1 MMLHL
6 AIDQHAKQITIV
18 IRNTEGEDVLKRQ
31 VSTRPEKIKEFFDQ
45 LATMDGE
52 FMAILESCGFNDWLI
67 DELRSRKC
75 CEIVLIHP
83 ERPSKKKTDR
93 RDARNLC
100 DLLWLN
106 RQRLANGQPVRGL
119 RRIYIATK
127 DEKDDRQI
135 TALRQGLGQR
145 RTRVINKIR
154 RILHRY
160 NLMWNYPTVT
170 FQTQAGRKWLEQLS
184 LPEMDHFEAGLL
196 LQEWDSIEAQIKE
209 TDTKIVQRA
218 QRNDS
223 DNLLNATQ
231 ILMTAPGVS
240 YYSGLGL
247 ASRIGPIKRF
257 PRPRSLANYFGL
269 TPSSR
274 NSGETKDRLGSIT
287 KEGSKFARFLLG
299 QLVLH
304 FLKHDPRMRE
314 WYRRIKLRRGSK
326 IARVAVMRRITTIFW
341 HMLKHQERYT
351 IGSPPLRLRKQGSVG
366 ERSTAA

>member
-1 MMLHL
+1 MLYV
-6 AIDQHAKQITIV
+6 AIDQHAKQITV
-18 IRNTEGEDVLKRQ
+18 AIRNDQGEDVLKRQ

-45 LATMDGE
+45 VVAMDAT
-52 FMAILESCGFNDWLI
+52 FMAILESCGFNDWLLE
-67 DELRSRKC
+67 ELRQRNC
-75 CEIVLIHP
+75 REIVLIHP

-93 RDARNLC
+93 RDAHKLC

-106 RQRLANGQPVRGL
+106 RERLAEGKPVHGL

-127 DEKDDRQI
+127 QEQEDRQI
-135 TALRQGLGQR
+135 TALRQGLGRR
-145 RTRVINKIR
+145 RTRVLNKIQ

-160 NLMWNYPTVT
+160 NLMWQYPTKS
-170 FQTQAGRKWLEQLS
+170 FQTQAGRAWLQELS
-184 LPEMDHFEAGLL
+184 LPEIDRFEVDLL
-196 LQEWDSIEAQIKE
+196 LEEWTSIEEHIQQVDA
-209 TDTKIVQRA
+209 KIVERA
-218 QRNDS
+218 SRS
-223 DNLLNATQ
+223 EPGELFTPAQ

-240 YYSGLGL
+240 FYSGLGL
-247 ASRIGPIKRF
+247 ASRIGPVERF

-304 FLKHDPRMRE
+304 FLKKDPRMRA

-326 IARVAVMRRITTIFW
+326 IARVAVIRRIATIFW
-341 HMLKHQERYT
+341 HMLKYQEAYV
-351 IGSPPLRLRKQGSVG
+351 IGGPPLRLRQPLAEG
-366 ERSTAA
+366 TPAA